1 MITILLKLTKTVI
14 YTVTDRTTTYNI
26 QSTNLLQFHILQT
39 FNLLI
44 HHTDFQKKGKQLKRF
59 SNCISTTKN
68 SSGVVSTAA
77 SDLGGPGLNSWPK
90 GLIRISFSFLVL
102 QRSYDR

>member
-1 MITILLKLTKTVI
+1 MITILLGLSKTVI
-14 YTVTDRTTTYNI
+14 YKFTDGTTTYSYNI

-39 FNLLI
+39 FNLLM
-44 HHTDFQKKGKQLKRF
+44 HHPDFQKKGKQLERRF

-68 SSGVVSTAA
+68 SSGVVSIAA

-90 GLIRISFSFLVL
+90 GC
-102 QRSYDR
+102 QT